1 MAVGAQP
8 VRWVPTRHDVALFAG
23 IAACY
28 AVGAELA
35 WQSFG
40 ADVGIAFFPPAGIS
54 LAALLLVDRTR
65 WPAVLAAVAVTEV
78 VVDLQHSLPIG
89 IALGYAAAN
98 TAEPLAGALAVRRLQ
113 PGVLD
118 LRRRPDALSFLVG
131 ACVAGPAVGALIGAT
146 TKTIHAA
153 EGSWPMW
160 AFQWFAGDGVAVL
173 TIGLPILL
181 LWRRPSPVER
191 PVELVIGA
199 VAMFVVSVV
208 TFAADM
214 PPAVLPLLLIVW
226 TAFRLRVEGVAV
238 MGAVYALVAN
248 YMTAE
253 GWGALADW
261 SSSTSTNLA
270 LTQLTIAAV
279 MLAGWFL
286 AVEIDTLV
294 EANTARTRAQD
305 ERDHAAVVASILQL
319 AIQPEP
325 PREVPAFAV
334 GGLYEPSADEARV
347 GGDWYD
353 VVVLP
358 KDRVLLVVG
367 DVVGHGLD
375 AVEDMTQ
382 LRFAT
387 RTLAIGQHPPSA
399 ILAELSEL
407 TATATRGQFAT
418 AVVAIFEPIS
428 QQLAYARAGHPPPA
442 LRRRATGD
450 VAWLDGGG
458 GVPLGC
464 TPPAPY
470 QDAVVGLRDGDVVLL
485 YSDGLVENRREGI
498 ERGLDRLA
506 DALATSGAED
516 DADRLCRRV
525 IDRCRVGDSTADDV
539 CILAAI
545 RRS

>member
-1 MAVGAQP
+1 MAVAARGARWTP
-8 VRWVPTRHDVALFAG
+8 VRRDAALFAG

-40 ADVGIAFFPPAGIS
+40 AEVGFAFFPPAGIS

-78 VVDLQHSLPIG
+78 VVDLQHHLPLG

-98 TAEPLAGALAVRRLQ
+98 TAEPFVGALAVRRLQ

-118 LRRRPDALSFLVG
+118 LRRRPGALSFLLG

-153 EGSWPMW
+153 EGPWAMW
-160 AFQWFAGDGVAVL
+160 AFQWCAGDGVAVL

-181 LWRRPSPVER
+181 LWRRPSSVTR
-191 PVELVIGA
+191 PVELTLGA
-199 VAMFVVSVV
+199 VVMFVASLV
-208 TFAADM
+208 TFAADL
-214 PPAVLPLLLIVW
+214 PPSVIPLLLIVW
-226 TAFRLRVEGVAV
+226 AAFRLGVEGVAV
-238 MGAVYALVAN
+238 IGAVHALVAN
-248 YMTAE
+248 YLTAD

-261 SSSTSTNLA
+261 GASTSTKLA
-270 LTQLTIAAV
+270 LTQLTIAAI

-286 AVEIDTLV
+286 AIEIDALV

-325 PREVPAFAV
+325 PREVPAFSV
-334 GGLYEPSADEARV
+334 GGLYEPSTDQARV

-358 KDRVLLVVG
+358 KDRILLVVG

-407 TATATRGQFAT
+407 TASATRGQFAT
-418 AVVAIFEPIS
+418 SVVAIYDPIS

-464 TPPAPY
+464 LAPTPY
-470 QDAVVGLRDGDVVLL
+470 EDAVIELRDGDVVLL
-485 YSDGLVENRREGI
+485 YSDGLVENRCEGI
-498 ERGLDRLA
+498 EHGLDRLA
-506 DALATSGAED
+506 DALATGGEDD

-545 RRS
+545 RSP